1 MFSNIRKLSR
11 RIWLLYLIAI
21 PAFSIAQS
29 KNQAS
34 ELTLYAAQGDINAVQ
49 RALASGVS
57 VNSVD
62 PIHNAT
68 ALHAA
73 AAAAVGN
80 IRLIE
85 LLIDKG
91 ADLNAL
97 DRRGISPLI
106 VACAT
111 GQISS
116 AKTLIE
122 AGAKI
127 NIKPTLAPTALIVA
141 IQSGNVQLVE
151 TLLHAKAKVD
161 QSDIFGTTPL
171 QAALLT
177 NRANIIKQ
185 VEQAVARNQ

>member
-73 AAAAVGN
+73 AAVGN

-91 ADLNAL
+91 ADLNAP